1 MKTPAPRLHR
11 HPGSLGPTRHLR
23 PVLALFSA
31 LLAGTLHAQPAPA
44 EAAPGPTAEPAV
56 PVLRISADQ
65 TAAKVSP
72 ILFGFMTEE
81 INFSYDGGLYAE
93 LVRNRTFMDHA
104 EDPVHWSLVKDA
116 DAVGTIA
123 LDRTQP
129 LNAALPVS
137 LKLAITTGG
146 PKQRAGIANEGYWG
160 MAVRPEN
167 TYHAS
172 FYAKSS
178 AGFAG
183 SLTVSLESVNGATVF
198 ARATV
203 SGLTGEWKKYEATL
217 TTGKGFTPSAGN
229 RLVILANAPGTVWFD
244 LVSLFP
250 PTWNDRPN
258 GMRKDIMQLLVD
270 YKPGFLRFPG
280 GNYLEGNTPATRFD
294 WKKTLGDLA
303 QRPGH
308 LNDAWN
314 YWSSDGVGLLEFL
327 DWCEDMKAEPV
338 LGVYAGLSLQGGRGN
353 GVPLEQRLATGAALE
368 PYIQEAL
375 DEIEYVT
382 GDASTTKWGAR
393 RAQDGHP
400 APFALHYVEIGN
412 EDNLSGGGP
421 SYPGRFSQMAAAIR
435 AKYPDLKLIAT
446 TSVKGGTA
454 TPDVVDEH
462 SYQRSALTFQSDAA
476 HFDNVQKYPRTGPK
490 IFMGEYATRIGS
502 PTPNMDGALGDAA
515 YLTGFERNSDVVI
528 MASYAPLFVN
538 VSDPTGANGT
548 RSMQWATD
556 LIGYDALNSYGSP
569 SYHVQSMFS
578 NHLGDVVL
586 PIAAKNIPVEDRAMP
601 PATARRG
608 GAAQP
613 APTRKVP
620 TLFYSATRD
629 TKAGKIYLKIVNTAT
644 SSQPVQVEVSGAAI
658 NPTGQATLLSATKI
672 DDTNSITDPDH
683 VAPLNASV
691 GGLGAT
697 FTRPFP
703 SLSVTVLELDI
714 K

>member
-1 MKTPAPRLHR
+1 MDTPAPRLLHR
-11 HPGSLGPTRHLR
+11 LGRLKLDRRLR
-23 PVLALFSA
+23 PVLAVLSG
-31 LLAGTLHAQPAPA
+31 LLAGELRAQAAAPA
-44 EAAPGPTAEPAV
+44 AAPTAEPAV

-65 TAAKVSP
+65 SAAKVSP

-93 LVRNRTFMDHA
+93 LVRNRTFMDNA
-104 EDPVHWSLVKDA
+104 QDPVHWSLVKDA
-116 DAVGTIA
+116 DAAGTIA
-123 LDRTQP
+123 LDHTQP
-129 LNAALPVS
+129 LNGVLPVS
-137 LKLAITTGG
+137 LKLDITTGG

-160 MAVRPEN
+160 MAVRPET
-167 TYHAS
+167 TYRAS
-172 FYAKSS
+172 FYARSS
-178 AGFAG
+178 AGFSGA
-183 SLTVSLESVNGATVF
+183 LTVSLESVNGATVF

-203 SGLTGEWKKYEATL
+203 TGLTGGWKKYETTL
-217 TTGKGFTPSAGN
+217 TTGKGFTPSATN

-280 GNYLEGNTPATRFD
+280 GNYLEGNTPATRFN
-294 WKKTLGDLA
+294 WKNTLGDLA

-353 GVPLEQRLATGAALE
+353 GVPLPQRLATDDALKPYVQDALE
-368 PYIQEAL
+368 
-375 DEIEYVT
+375 EIEYVT
-382 GDASTTKWGAR
+382 GDAATTKWGAR

-412 EDNLSGGGP
+412 EDNLSGGAP

-435 AKYPDLKLIAT
+435 AQYPGLQLIAT
-446 TSVKGGTA
+446 TSVRGGTA
-454 TPDVVDEH
+454 APDVVDEH
-462 SYQRSALTFQSDAA
+462 SYQRSPLTFQSDAA
-476 HFDNVQKYPRTGPK
+476 HYDKYDRNGPK
-490 IFMGEYATRIGS
+490 IFVGEYATRVGA

-515 YLTGFERNSDVVI
+515 WLTGFERNSDVVI

-538 VSDPTGANGT
+538 VSDTTGANGT

-586 PIAAKNIPVEDRAMP
+586 PVTAENIPMADRQMP
-601 PATARRG
+601 VAAARRG
-608 GAAQP
+608 AA
-613 APTRKVP
+613 APSAQTLRVP

-629 TKAGKIYLKIVNTAT
+629 TKAGRIYLKIVNTAT
-644 SSQPVQVEVSGAAI
+644 SSQPIQVVVTGADI
-658 NPTGQATLLSATKI
+658 NPNGQATLLGATKVN
-672 DDTNSITDPDH
+672 DTNSITDPDR
-683 VAPLNASV
+683 VAPLTASV
-691 GGLGAT
+691 GGLGPT

-703 SLSVTVLELDI
+703 ALSVTVLELDT